1 MRSERLQSMDSRR
14 FMDQKQNKYKES
26 QKYIIGYLIEINER
40 EKIIKS
46 VEVGDAR
53 WLDR

>member
-1 MRSERLQSMDSRR
+1 MRNERLWSMDSRT
-14 FMDQKQNKYKES
+14 FMNQKQNKYKES
-26 QKYIIGYLIEINER
+26 HKYIIGYLIEINER

-46 VEVGDAR
+46 MEVGDTS